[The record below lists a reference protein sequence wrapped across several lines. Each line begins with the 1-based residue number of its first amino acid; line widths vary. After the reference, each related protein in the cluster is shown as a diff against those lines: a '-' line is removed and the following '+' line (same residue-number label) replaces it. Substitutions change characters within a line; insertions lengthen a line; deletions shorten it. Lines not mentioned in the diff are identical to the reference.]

1 MRSLSKLLNAL
12 LSADKHII
20 QLNLRGREAP
30 CFSPLTAF
38 SDNTECVIVTCVKIK
53 FSLKICSV
61 NIVSN
66 VKWIQCSF
74 SKILYC
80 NWTVQSCRWKKQ
92 YHLLTQLRI
101 YKKINFTPRQRHLW
115 TQKRTIFWQKLP
127 PRCHFCR
134 LCRRTAAVIMKT
146 ICQQYQP

>member
-1 MRSLSKLLNAL
+1 MKRTSYFLHFQLLYGAYKYMRSISKLLNAL
-12 LSADKHII
+12 LSADKHFI

-101 YKKINFTPRQRHLW
+101 YKKINFTPRQRHL
-115 TQKRTIFWQKLP
+115 
-127 PRCHFCR
+127 
-134 LCRRTAAVIMKT
+134 
-146 ICQQYQP
+146 